1 MKRMTALLLSL
12 VMALTL
18 LTISVSAETTKKSA
32 IWDGSVSTSWYTG
45 KKKEYNI
52 SKASQLAGLAK
63 LVNSGYSMEGV
74 VINLT
79 ADITLNDTTNCND
92 WYNNPPKNKFT
103 PIGCTGDPINGY
115 APFAGLF
122 NGNGHTI
129 KGLYVN
135 SYKTAGLF
143 GYLYCACVSNVI
155 LEKGLVIGYDDG
167 KTELINRGCYAGGIA
182 GIAEGSVINQCENGN
197 KVLALGPD
205 SLISGARDAHA
216 GGIVGSM
223 HTENMSAAMVAGGF
237 AAFGV
242 FYNAAIFTDGS
253 GGLIKSSGVVNCINN
268 GYVGAN
274 SAHNSYAGGIAGW
287 GNNGMIKNCFSTW
300 FLPDTAEYSGDIA
313 GGLHRCDIIN
323 CYSYKEDKK
332 SVPVGYPTHF
342 SSVSAAQLDEKQ
354 MVSKEFPEALGTAF
368 VYRKGDRPYLACDK
382 RSASSSSSSSK
393 PKVSVKDGKA
403 TISWNKAAN
412 AVNYII
418 YKKNSDGKYVKL
430 KSTEKTSVT
439 LKNIKS
445 GKKYTIRIKAKYK
458 DGTTKTIKNGDFS
471 FTA

>member
-1 MKRMTALLLSL
+1 MKKMTALLLSL
-12 VMALTL
+12 IMALTL
-18 LTISVSAETTKKSA
+18 LTIPVNAETTKKSTV
-32 IWDGSVSTSWYTG
+32 WNGSVSTSWYTG
-45 KKKEYNI
+45 KKKKYNI
-52 SKASQLAGLAK
+52 SKPSQLAGLAK

-79 ADITLNDTTNCND
+79 ADITLNDTTNWND
-92 WYNNPPKNKFT
+92 WENNPPKNKFT

-135 SYKTAGLF
+135 SYKAAGLF

-268 GYVGAN
+268 GFVGAR

-342 SSVSAAQLDEKQ
+342 SSVSATQLDEKQ
-354 MVSKEFPEALGTAF
+354 MVSKEFPKALGTAF

-382 RSASSSSSSSK
+382 RSASKSTSSSK
-393 PKVSVKDGKA
+393 PKVTIKDGNA
-403 TISWNKAAN
+403 TITWNKAAN
-412 AVNYII
+412 AVSYII
-418 YKKNSDGKYVKL
+418 YQKNSDGKYVKL

>member
-12 VMALTL
+12 VMTLTL
-18 LTISVSAETTKKSA
+18 LTIPVSASTTKKST
-32 IWDGSVSTSWYTG
+32 IWDGSVSISWYTG

-63 LVNSGYSMEGV
+63 LVNSGYSMEGI

-79 ADITLNDTTNCND
+79 ADITLNDTSD
-92 WYNNPPKNKFT
+92 WKDWENKPPKNKFS

-135 SYKTAGLF
+135 NYKTAGLF

-182 GIAEGSVINQCENGN
+182 GIAEGSVINQCENGA
-197 KVLALGPD
+197 KVLALGPK
-205 SLISGARDAHA
+205 SLASGARDAWA
-216 GGIVGSM
+216 GGIVGSI
-223 HTENMSAAMVAGGF
+223 HTENVSAAMIAGGF

-242 FYNAAIFTDGS
+242 FYNAAIFTDGN
-253 GGLIKSSGVVNCINN
+253 GGLIKSSGIVNCINN
-268 GYVGAN
+268 GFVGAN
-274 SAHNSYAGGIAGW
+274 SAHSSYAGGIAGW

-300 FLPDTAEYSGDIA
+300 CFVDTAEYIGDIA

-323 CYSYKEDKK
+323 CYSYNDGKK
-332 SVPVGYPTHF
+332 TTSVGYPTHF
-342 SSVSAAQLDEKQ
+342 SSVSAEHLNEKQ
-354 MVSKEFPEALGTAF
+354 MVSKDFPKTLGTAF
-368 VYRKGDRPYLACDK
+368 VYKKGDRPYLACDK
-382 RSASSSSSSSK
+382 RLSSNSGNSSK
-393 PKVSVKDGKA
+393 PKVTVKDGKA
-403 TISWNKAAN
+403 TITWNKSAN
-412 AVNYII
+412 AVSYII
-418 YKKNSDGKYVKL
+418 YQKKSDGEYVKL
-430 KSTEKTSVT
+430 TSTEKTAAT
-439 LKNIKS
+439 IKNIKS

-458 DGTTKTIKNGDFS
+458 DGTTKTIKNGDLS
-471 FTA
+471 FTG